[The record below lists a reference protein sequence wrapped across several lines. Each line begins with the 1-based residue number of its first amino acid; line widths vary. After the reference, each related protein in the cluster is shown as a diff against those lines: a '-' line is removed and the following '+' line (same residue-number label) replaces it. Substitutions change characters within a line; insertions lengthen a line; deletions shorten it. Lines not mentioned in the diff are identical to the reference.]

1 MLELSGRK
9 GRIQV
14 KFGMSSTN
22 PAKEPYIPLAERINQ
37 DVLHDNFVPKYSGLA
52 SAKPKLVIV
61 LGAW

>member
-1 MLELSGRK
+1 
-9 GRIQV
+9 
-14 KFGMSSTN
+14 MSSTN